1 MALQQ
6 FHGKTPSDVD
16 QEFLRW
22 LQNNQVLNVK
32 KYPMR
37 RAPVELHPMDLAH
50 TPLEISKGYSML
62 VEYEYEAPSL
72 NIVCEQQ

>member
-6 FHGKTPSDVD
+6 FHGKTQSEVD

-32 KYPMR
+32 RYPIR
-37 RAPVELHPMDLAH
+37 RVPVELHPMDLAH

-62 VEYEYEAPSL
+62 VEYESEAPSS
-72 NIVCEQQ
+72 NIAYEQQ